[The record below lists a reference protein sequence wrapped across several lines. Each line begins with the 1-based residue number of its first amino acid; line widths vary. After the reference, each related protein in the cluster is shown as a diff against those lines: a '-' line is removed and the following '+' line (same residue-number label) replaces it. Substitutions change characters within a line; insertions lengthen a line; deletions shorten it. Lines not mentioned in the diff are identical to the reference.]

1 MGGTERK
8 KPQTLYDSDGM
19 TFWKRQSCG
28 DSQKTS
34 GRQMPEERAGRVGK
48 AQRSF
53 RVVEILCVTWQW
65 RAPVLI
71 HLCRPSCATPRAD
84 PHVAVDPGHRR
95 ITSNQCAA
103 LAGHVDSA
111 GRSESV
117 GAESGWETSV
127 PAARFAVNLKLL

>member
-34 GRQMPEERAGRVGK
+34 GCQMPEERAGRVGR

-53 RVVEILCVTWQW
+53 RAVEILCVTLVQTL
-65 RAPVLI
+65 V
-71 HLCRPSCATPRAD
+71 CNTESGPSCSCGPWAQA
-84 PHVAVDPGHRR
+84 HH
-95 ITSNQCAA
+95 
-103 LAGHVDSA
+103 
-111 GRSESV
+111 
-117 GAESGWETSV
+117 
-127 PAARFAVNLKLL
+127 F